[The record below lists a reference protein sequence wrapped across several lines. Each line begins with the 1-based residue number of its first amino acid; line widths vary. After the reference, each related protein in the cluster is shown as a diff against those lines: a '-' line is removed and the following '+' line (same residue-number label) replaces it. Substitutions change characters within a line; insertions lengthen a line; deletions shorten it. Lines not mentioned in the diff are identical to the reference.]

1 VQGKKPI
8 CYRGG
13 TKSLRDL
20 VRSGKSQ
27 YKRCEGD
34 AMPDKN
40 MNEIEKV
47 LSCLGESY
55 MTSWDTNKVRRKL
68 RRLVRLAYQEG
79 ESVSYRPVLA
89 CEKNF
94 KERFGF
100 KP

>member
-1 VQGKKPI
+1 MIKP
-8 CYRGG
+8 
-13 TKSLRDL
+13 KL
-20 VRSGKSQ
+20 
-27 YKRCEGD
+27 
-34 AMPDKN
+34 
-40 MNEIEKV
+40 NEIEKIIEA
-47 LSCLGESY
+47 CAWKSY
-55 MTSWDTNKVRRKL
+55 DPKWLRRKL